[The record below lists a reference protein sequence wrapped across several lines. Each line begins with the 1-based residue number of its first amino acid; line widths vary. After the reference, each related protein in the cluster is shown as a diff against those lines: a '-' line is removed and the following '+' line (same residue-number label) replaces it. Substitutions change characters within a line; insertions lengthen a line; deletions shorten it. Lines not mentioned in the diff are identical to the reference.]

1 MTFSG
6 TANVTETEIAN
17 GNGIANGTKTNI
29 DIATVIVIVI
39 VIAIEIGKSIIGHKG
54 PQTYILISLFLHASL
69 ADFGSFSEGGTIRS
83 VIATAIGKTE
93 TITTRVAQ
101 GSTTNGIA
109 IGTETETE
117 TEPEIKKE
125 TATGTVTEIAVE
137 KETEAAIETGTGTGI
152 EAIETATHEQK
163 N

>member
-1 MTFSG
+1 M
-6 TANVTETEIAN
+6 TETEIAN

-54 PQTYILISLFLHASL
+54 TPQMYVLISLFLHASL